1 MPTSMDSPFGFIGL
15 GAMGFP
21 MASNIRR
28 HLPAS
33 TPLYIFDLNT
43 AACERFVREH
53 APLPVVVAQSA
64 RAVAAHARTIVSIVT
79 AAPHVRAVYLDGE
92 SGVIAAGKD
101 DGGNHGEGNGQ
112 KVERLMLECSTIDVE
127 TTRDVGSA
135 LAAAGQGVYIDAPV
149 SGGVPGAAA
158 GTLSFLIGAASD
170 AAVRARVDA
179 VVGMMGDPAKVF
191 YLGGLGNGLAAKLAN
206 NYCSC
211 IINLVTSEALNFG
224 IRAGLDKRDLVNV
237 IRASTGNSFML
248 EKVCPVPGVDPDAP
262 SSRDYEGGFKMV
274 MMPKDVR
281 LAVEAAEKLGARAA
295 TGRAALSVYEE
306 AAKDERI
313 REKDASSVYRFL
325 GGPE

>member
-1 MPTSMDSPFGFIGL
+1 MPDTTTAMDSPFGFIGL

-28 HLPAS
+28 HLPAT

-92 SGVIAAGKD
+92 KGVIAAGKGD
-101 DGGNHGEGNGQ
+101 DDAQ
-112 KVERLMLECSTIDVE
+112 ERLVLECSTIDVE
-127 TTRDVGSA
+127 TTRDVGGA

-170 AAVRARVDA
+170 APIRARVDA

-224 IRAGLDKRDLVNV
+224 IRAGLDKRDLVKV

-295 TGRAALSVYEE
+295 TGRAALQVYEE

>member
-1 MPTSMDSPFGFIGL
+1 
-15 GAMGFP
+15 MGFP

-43 AACERFVREH
+43 TACERFVREH
-53 APLPVVVAQSA
+53 QSLGPVVIAQSA

-92 SGVIAAGKD
+92 KGVIAAEND
-101 DGGNHGEGNGQ
+101 GNGQ
-112 KVERLMLECSTIDVE
+112 GEKVERLMLECSTIDVE
-127 TTRDVGSA
+127 TTRDVGAA

-158 GTLSFLIGAASD
+158 GNLSFLIGAPSD
-170 AAVRARVDA
+170 AAVRPRVDA

-224 IRAGLDKRDLVNV
+224 IRAGLDKRDLVSV

-248 EKVCPVPGVDPDAP
+248 EKVCPVPGVDPEAP

-281 LAVEAAEKLGARAA
+281 LAVEAAERLGARAA
-295 TGRAALSVYEE
+295 TGRAALQVYEE
-306 AAKDERI
+306 AARDERI

-325 GGPE
+325 RGPE